1 MSGALA
7 TSPAF
12 HRRHD
17 VPTGAVPDYRQFV
30 RWVWSWKEEDG
41 STAVDGPPWMHT
53 MHIQDPVDVMI
64 VSSIIG
70 ALSQLPQFQDSFEI
84 IAMEDGSEF
93 SFANLQA
100 LHAFLRSCATLGMG
114 NDTARRVCEYIMWT
128 LGFRWV

>member
-1 MSGALA
+1 MSAIA
-7 TSPAF
+7 ASPAF
-12 HRRHD
+12 PRRHD
-17 VPTGAVPDYRQFV
+17 VPSGAVPDYREFV

-41 STAVDGPPWMHT
+41 SVCIDGPPWMYT
-53 MHIQDPVDVMI
+53 MIVHDPSEVMI
-64 VSSIIG
+64 ASSVVG
-70 ALSQLPQFQDSFEI
+70 SLSQLPQFHESFEI

-114 NDTARRVCEYIMWT
+114 NDTARRVCEYTMWT